1 MCVPSARV
9 DGDRGKNPQSVA
21 SGRFVHFV
29 AHFVV
34 YTSSHGFVGEPTSSV
49 MVASWRAYHARR
61 GWPSLSDSPRRHGDT
76 ERTRTRRLANAASPL
91 RGLSPF
97 ARRLFRE
104 AEEGARGLLFLQLQ
118 TRENGGLVRPR
129 RTGPRYR
136 ASVSFFSV
144 PLCLRGSVPASL
156 SVWPTPNTQL
166 PTPKC
171 GNGSRTARRVVA
183 VPQVAPARPRAEGGL
198 GRPAL
203 APRRGRATET
213 CDGLSRR
220 TENRGRRR

>member
-97 ARRLFRE
+97 ARRLFG
-104 AEEGARGLLFLQLQ
+104 EEEEMESGLLCLPYG
-118 TRENGGLVRPR
+118 TRENGGLVPRLRDRP
-129 RTGPRYR
+129 PFVEPPCPSSPCLCV
-136 ASVSFFSV
+136 SVVQFRLPFPS
-144 PLCLRGSVPASL
+144 GQH
-156 SVWPTPNTQL
+156 PTLNSQL
-166 PTPKC
+166 P
-171 GNGSRTARRVVA
+171 SAETAA
-183 VPQVAPARPRAEGGL
+183 GQRAGWWQC
-198 GRPAL
+198 RK
-203 APRRGRATET
+203 
-213 CDGLSRR
+213 
-220 TENRGRRR
+220 